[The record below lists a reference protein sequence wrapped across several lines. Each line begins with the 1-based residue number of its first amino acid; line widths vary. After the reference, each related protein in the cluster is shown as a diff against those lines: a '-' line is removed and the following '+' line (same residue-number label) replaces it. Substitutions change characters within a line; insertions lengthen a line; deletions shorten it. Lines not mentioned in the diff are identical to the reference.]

1 MASMNLMRSGIA
13 AAVMAVAAGYA
24 SVALPLAQLPADVSR
39 PSEPGPVERRA
50 NPITPENPIPRRL
63 YSVAPRYPS
72 EAVVSRAS
80 GNVLLRIT
88 VDESGRVAEARRD
101 GGGVNFPTIAPSGNG
116 SETAAILAAF
126 TTSAIDAV
134 RQWLYDPPA
143 RGPVSFFVQFGF
155 NPDSETRL
163 LAHDAARPSQGGVRG
178 GAPGGVT
185 AGVRGGVPGGV
196 RGGVPGGVP
205 GGVSGAA
212 IRVGGNVTAPQKI
225 KDVPPVYPAIAQ
237 SARVQGV
244 VILEVTIGADG
255 RVADARV
262 IRSIPLLDA
271 AALDAVRQWEF
282 TPTLLNGVPTAII
295 MSATVNFAL

>member
-24 SVALPLAQLPADVSR
+24 SVALPLAQLPAEVSR

-72 EAVVSRAS
+72 EAVVSRAP

-126 TTSAIDAV
+126 TTSAVDAV
-134 RQWLYDPPA
+134 RQWIYDPPA
-143 RGPVSFFVQFGF
+143 KGPISFFVQFGF

-163 LAHDAARPSQGGVRG
+163 LAHDVGRPAS
-178 GAPGGVT
+178 
-185 AGVRGGVPGGV
+185 GGV
-196 RGGVPGGVP
+196 RGGVPGGITGGARGGGRGGVP
-205 GGVSGAA
+205 GGVSGGVSGAVPGA
-212 IRVGGNVTAPQKI
+212 VRVGGNVTAPKKI

-237 SARVQGV
+237 SAGVQGV

-271 AALDAVRQWEF
+271 SALDAVRQWEF

-295 MSATVNFAL
+295 MSATVNFVL